1 MIFNKKSYII
11 IAVLIVII
19 IVLII
24 YIDKIEDRKVK
35 NEDKNSQN
43 QYIALKDN
51 DIVSYLSDKISIEEI
66 TYALYLERNYNIKI
80 KDSLNRL
87 KNGEDIINITR
98 SQDEA
103 SSIVTI
109 DEQYIKYSS
118 CPDKNATCYK
128 MEDFLPITVG
138 MTEIQVSTVLGGRK
152 YNKILNTN
160 INWPEHVYELIN
172 GGEIWI
178 VYSPVTE
185 SGEFLLSTMIYVN
198 DDKRIIMLKG

>member
-24 YIDKIEDRKVK
+24 DINKIEDRKVK

-43 QYIALKDN
+43 QHISLNDN

-80 KDSLNRL
+80 KDSLNRV
-87 KNGEDIINITR
+87 KNGEDIINFTK

-103 SSIVTI
+103 SSVVMH
-109 DEQYIKYSS
+109 DEKYIKYSG
-118 CPDKNATCYK
+118 CPDKNTTCYK
-128 MEDFLPITVG
+128 MELPV
-138 MTEIQVSTVLGGRK
+138 
-152 YNKILNTN
+152 
-160 INWPEHVYELIN
+160 
-172 GGEIWI
+172 
-178 VYSPVTE
+178 
-185 SGEFLLSTMIYVN
+185 
-198 DDKRIIMLKG
+198 